1 MSFKIVFI
9 SLFFW
14 GWYFFRVLVK
24 NSLGYSDSSK
34 FIKKECNI
42 SLERS
47 IFNFVNVRIKTDKE
61 GKLIIIW
68 DVSLWG
74 EGGGWDVSLWGEGG
88 GKFFGMFLL
97 VFESVFLF
105 CYG

>member
-61 GKLIIIW
+61 GKLIIT
-68 DVSLWG
+68 
-74 EGGGWDVSLWGEGG
+74 WDVSLWGEGG

-105 CYG
+105 CYGGNKVF